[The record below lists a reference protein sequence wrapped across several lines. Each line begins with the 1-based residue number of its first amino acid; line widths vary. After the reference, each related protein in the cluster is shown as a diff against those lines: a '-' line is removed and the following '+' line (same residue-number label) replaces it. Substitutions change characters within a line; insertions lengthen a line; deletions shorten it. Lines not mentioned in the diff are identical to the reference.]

1 MATGTGQGTLGNAV
15 PTRGESEIVG
25 QTAADDIL
33 TITEAASHTGDP
45 LVISNSALTE
55 LFVINK
61 DGDIAT
67 ITNFAD
73 DVALEAGKHVTLLK
87 TDQTTFGRLRLPV
100 LSTAPSSAAVAL
112 GDIWL
117 AKPTTDVVRIA
128 ACVDGT
134 NTVKYGPRMIRN
146 TLGSASN

>member
-15 PTRGESEIVG
+15 PTRGESEIVAG
-25 QTAADDIL
+25 TAADDIL

-45 LVISNSALTE
+45 LVIRNSALTE
-55 LFVINK
+55 LFVINS

-73 DVALEAGKHVTLLK
+73 NVSMEAGSHVILAK
-87 TDQTTFGRLRLPV
+87 TNQTTYSRLRLPV
-100 LSTAPSSAAVAL
+100 LNTAPSSAAVAL
-112 GDIWL
+112 GDVWL
-117 AKPTTDVVRIA
+117 AAPTTDVVRLA

-134 NTVKYGPRMIRN
+134 KTVKYGARMIRN
-146 TLGSASN
+146 T